1 MLWLVICLVG
11 LLAETALIVVLGRRA
26 TGAYGALPARRAGRR
41 GQASKSTVTA
51 SDTGSVWQ
59 VRT

>member
-26 TGAYGALPARRAGRR
+26 TGAYGALPAGEQDAGVRRRSR
-41 GQASKSTVTA
+41 P
-51 SDTGSVWQ
+51 
-59 VRT
+59 